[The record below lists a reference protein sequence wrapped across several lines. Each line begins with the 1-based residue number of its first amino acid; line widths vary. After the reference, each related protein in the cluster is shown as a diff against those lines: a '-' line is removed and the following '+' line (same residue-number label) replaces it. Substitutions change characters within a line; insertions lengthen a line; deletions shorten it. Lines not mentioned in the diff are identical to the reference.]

1 MEGFDVVH
9 KQRLTKQD
17 KEDVDIL
24 GAALERSL
32 KSDKIDEARG
42 IKQRERI
49 VFDAVRAEAELA
61 QADDDSAPF

>member
-1 MEGFDVVH
+1 MH

-17 KEDVDIL
+17 KEDVAIL